1 MNRADMLAALG
12 LSDYEF
18 TDMLQKFNSFM
29 ASLDA
34 NQQKVIQASIPSAA
48 QAAASFGSNVS
59 PADVQ
64 NLVTP
69 PVTTAH
75 SVGRPTTV
83 MFFALAAK

>member
-18 TDMLQKFNSFM
+18 TDMLQKFNNFM
-29 ASLDA
+29 ASLET

-69 PVTTAH
+69 PVTTEQF
-75 SVGRPTTV
+75 GTQPTTV
-83 MFFALAAK
+83 MFFALAGK

>member
-18 TDMLQKFNSFM
+18 TDMLQKFNNFM
-29 ASLDA
+29 ASLEA

-48 QAAASFGSNVS
+48 QAAASFGPSVS

-69 PVTTAH
+69 PVPDAQ
-75 SVGRPTTV
+75 SFAQPTTV
-83 MFFALAAK
+83 MFFALAGK

>member
-18 TDMLQKFNSFM
+18 TDMLQKFNNFM

-34 NQQKVIQASIPSAA
+34 NQQKIIQASIPSAT
-48 QAAASFGSNVS
+48 QAAASFGPNIS
-59 PADVQ
+59 PTDVQ

-69 PVTTAH
+69 PVTTEQVATQ
-75 SVGRPTTV
+75 PTTV